1 MYSYVKGC
9 AQIRNMLTDFLEHGI
24 EISKLKVMDR
34 LIESSKI
41 DQVRIL
47 NSYVSLAEQRTLFGA
62 MRNTYNII
70 TVMKEKL
77 KIARETHE
85 NPTTIESSLEIL
97 QHLSTVASY
106 IDEFMIDGKTKPM
119 HRIDELSRILYK
131 KANYFG
137 FYHDVGTQLRNAGI
151 TEEEAKSFVE
161 KLNENIELEMETLDE
176 SSQ

>member
-9 AQIRNMLTDFLEHGI
+9 AQIHNMLTDFLKHGI
-24 EISKLKVMDR
+24 EVSKLKVMDR

-62 MRNTYNII
+62 MRNIYNII

-97 QHLSTVASY
+97 QHLSNVASHV
-106 IDEFMIDGKTKPM
+106 DEFMINGKTKPM

-137 FYHDVGTQLRNAGI
+137 FYHDIDTQLRKAGI
-151 TEEEAKSFVE
+151 TEDEVKSFVE
-161 KLNENIELEMETLDE
+161 KLNENIKLEMETLDE
-176 SSQ
+176 T